1 MSSVVPVLIIALLI
15 LLNGLFVAAE
25 FAIVGVPR
33 SSVDR
38 LAARGNRTARVLQAI
53 LRDARLQDRF
63 IATAQLGITLASLG
77 LGMYGEHVLAQA
89 IAGWLE
95 QLGAGRWIAAHT
107 IAAVISITILTYLH
121 IVLGE
126 MIPKSLALQHAE
138 RTALWITPPMR
149 AIQGAFYPLVVAL
162 NGIGN
167 GLLRLVGIRRRAGGA
182 EGLSTTEDLAYIV
195 RESQQGGLLRSDA
208 ARVVQELLEFGDL
221 TVREVMVPRV
231 RVVGLPL
238 GATIDQIRQ
247 TLRAAPHTR
256 YPVYEGT
263 IDKIVGIMH
272 VKDLL
277 RSLSRD
283 SPTTRERLRPVPFVP
298 EAVGMDQ
305 LLETL
310 RSARSQ
316 VAIVMDEFGGTAGM
330 ITIEDLFEE
339 VVGEFGE
346 DPNAPATMQRDD
358 KGKLR
363 VAGSVR
369 LDELGSEINRVLEH
383 EEVDTVG
390 GLVLTLLGRPPVV
403 GDTVTFE
410 GVSFEVVRVEGHRV
424 AECLVSVR
432 VEPRAA
438 NGGE

>member
-1 MSSVVPVLIIALLI
+1 MSSVSPVLIIAGLI

-38 LAARGNRTARVLQAI
+38 LAARGNRTARILQTI

-77 LGMYGEHVLAQA
+77 LGMYGEHALAQA

-121 IVLGE
+121 IVVGE
-126 MIPKSLALQHAE
+126 MVPKSLALQHAE
-138 RTALWITPPMR
+138 RTALWITPVMR
-149 AIQGAFYPLVVAL
+149 AIQGVFYPLVVAL

-167 GLLRLVGIRRRAGGA
+167 GLLRLVGIRRQAGGK
-182 EGLSTTEDLAYIV
+182 EGLSTTEDIAYIV
-195 RESQQGGLLRSDA
+195 RESQMGGLLRSDA
-208 ARVVQELLEFGDL
+208 AQVMQELLEFGDL

-231 RVVGLPL
+231 RVMGLPL
-238 GATIDQIRQ
+238 GATIEEIRRV
-247 TLRAAPHTR
+247 LRTAPHTR

-263 IDKIVGIMH
+263 IDRIIGILH

-277 RSLSRD
+277 RDPSEA
-283 SPTTRERLRPVPFVP
+283 SPVTRERLRPVPFVP
-298 EAVGMDQ
+298 EASDMDQ

-316 VAIVMDEFGGTAGM
+316 VAVVMDEFGGTAGM

-346 DPNAPATMQRDD
+346 DPDAPATLRREND
-358 KGKLR
+358 GRIR

-369 LDELGSEINRVLEH
+369 LDELGEALHRLLEH

-390 GLVLTLLGRPPVV
+390 GLVLTLVGRPPQV
-403 GDTVTFE
+403 GDIVTFD
-410 GVSFEVVRVEGHRV
+410 GVLFEVVRIQGHAV
-424 AECLVSVR
+424 TECMVTLAGLPDS
-432 VEPRAA
+432 PAPLQ
-438 NGGE
+438 

>member
-1 MSSVVPVLIIALLI
+1 MSSLVPVLIIAALI
-15 LLNGLFVAAE
+15 VLNGLFVAAE

-53 LRDARLQDRF
+53 LRDPLRQDRF

-126 MIPKSLALQHAE
+126 MVPKSLALQQAE

-162 NGIGN
+162 NGTGN
-167 GLLRLVGIRRRAGGA
+167 GLLRLVGIHRQAGGA
-182 EGLSTTEDLAYIV
+182 EGGRTAEDLAYIV
-195 RESQQGGLLRSDA
+195 RESQAGGLLRSDA
-208 ARVVQELLEFGDL
+208 AQVVQELLEFGDL

-238 GATIDQIRQ
+238 GATIEDIRR
-247 TLRAAPHTR
+247 TLRTSPHTR
-256 YPVYEGT
+256 YPVYDGT
-263 IDKIVGIMH
+263 IDRIIGILH

-277 RSLSRD
+277 RELAGG
-283 SPTTRERLRPVPFVP
+283 SPVTRERLRPVPFVP
-298 EAVGMDQ
+298 EAIGMDQ
-305 LLETL
+305 LLDTL

-346 DPNAPATMQRDD
+346 NPATQPTIHRDGD
-358 KGKLR
+358 GRLR

-369 LDELGSEINRVLEH
+369 LDELAGALDRVLEH

-390 GLVLTLLGRPPVV
+390 GLVLTLLGRPPHV
-403 GDTVTFE
+403 GDVVTFE
-410 GVSFEVVRVEGHRV
+410 GASFEVARVEGHGV
-424 AECLVSVR
+424 AECLLRLAEKPES
-432 VEPRAA
+432 E
-438 NGGE
+438 GSSQ